1 MLKTNAGGT
10 LCHVSQLYLAVSPRD
25 QRLYGDEETSNST
38 LKLGTVQSS
47 SNALTLKL
55 QRSRPVMLSEAL
67 AAAVVVLVAVLVAV
81 VAVVVDVVALV
92 FPIVVAL
99 TVTPE
104 PERPDPPFWAKRTRV
119 EKNMARVT
127 TMYISAFFT

>member
-1 MLKTNAGGT
+1 M
-10 LCHVSQLYLAVSPRD
+10 
-25 QRLYGDEETSNST
+25 
-38 LKLGTVQSS
+38 QSS

-55 QRSRPVMLSEAL
+55 QRSRPVILSEAL
-67 AAAVVVLVAVLVAV
+67 ADVVVVLVAVLVAV
-81 VAVVVDVVALV
+81 VAVVVDVVALM

-119 EKNMARVT
+119 EKNMAKVT
-127 TMYISAFFT
+127 TMHISAFFTLLF